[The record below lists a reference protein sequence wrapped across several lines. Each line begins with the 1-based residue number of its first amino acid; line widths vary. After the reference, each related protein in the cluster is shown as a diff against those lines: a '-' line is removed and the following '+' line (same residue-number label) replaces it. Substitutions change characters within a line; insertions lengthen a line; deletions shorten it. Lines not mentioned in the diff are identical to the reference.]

1 MNVVARL
8 SCHHRQ
14 IRAQR
19 GFTLIELLVV
29 IAIIGIL
36 AAILFPVFARAREN
50 ARRTSCLSNMKQI
63 SLGYMMYIQDYD
75 ERFPANFAYPGGR
88 PYLTYFAALTSYLKN
103 KQVWYCPSQS
113 SSTPLGADGAWGPW
127 QTTDLSVHYYQNYL
141 IGGNDVVSSSSYF
154 RKHIADI
161 KTPAEVFLLWEIDPT
176 LIFSNFNQVWT
187 RNAGRPGYSTGDE
200 GIHLEGDNYVYVDG
214 HVKWHKRVAVSYKSS
229 ATQDRRFS
237 WNLLNQ

>member
-1 MNVVARL
+1 MNAVTHSSISKQQAIK
-8 SCHHRQ
+8 C
-14 IRAQR
+14 R
-19 GFTLIELLVV
+19 GFTLVELLVV

-50 ARRTSCLSNMKQI
+50 ARRTSCLSNLKQI

-75 ERFPANFAYPGGR
+75 ERFPANFAYPGGA
-88 PYLTYFAALTSYLKN
+88 PYLSYFAAVTSYLKS
-103 KQVWYCPSQS
+103 KQVWYCPSHS
-113 SSTPLGADGAWGPW
+113 SDVTLGSNGAWGPW
-127 QTTDLSVHYYQNYL
+127 QTTDRSVHYYQNYL
-141 IGGNDVVSSSSYF
+141 IGGNDVVSSASYI

-161 KTPAEVFLLWEIDPT
+161 KTPAEVFLLWETDPS
-176 LIFSNFNQVWT
+176 LIFSNYNQVWS
-187 RNAGRPGYSTGDE
+187 RNAGRPGYNTGDA

-214 HVKWHKRVAVSYKSS
+214 HVKWHKRSAVSYKSS

>member
-1 MNVVARL
+1 MSAVTKNRFSEQQKIERHA
-8 SCHHRQ
+8 
-14 IRAQR
+14 
-19 GFTLIELLVV
+19 FTLIELLVV

-50 ARRTSCLSNMKQI
+50 ARRTSCLSNLKQI

-75 ERFPANFAYPGGR
+75 ERFPANFAYPGGA
-88 PYLTYFAALTSYLKN
+88 PYLSYFAAVTSYVKN
-103 KQVWYCPSQS
+103 KQIWYCPSNTS
-113 SSTPLGADGAWGPW
+113 EITLGSNGAWGPW
-127 QTTDLSVHYYQNYL
+127 QTSDLSVHYYQNYL
-141 IGGNDVVSSSSYF
+141 IGGNDVVSSSSYI

-161 KTPAEVFLLWEIDPT
+161 KTPAEVFLLWETDPS
-176 LIFSNFNQVWT
+176 LIFSNYNQVWT

-214 HVKWHKRVAVSYKSS
+214 HAKWHKRTAVSYKSS
-229 ATQDRRFS
+229 AVQDRRFS